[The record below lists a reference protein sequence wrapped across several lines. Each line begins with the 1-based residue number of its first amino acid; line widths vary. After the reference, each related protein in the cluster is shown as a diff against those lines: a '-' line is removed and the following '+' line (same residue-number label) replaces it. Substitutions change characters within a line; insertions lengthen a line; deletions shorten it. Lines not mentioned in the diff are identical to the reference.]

1 MKAKN
6 IKKIILSVVLGILM
20 IFHLFPVFV
29 MISSSIKSYNDLIKW
44 PPKWIV
50 KDPQI
55 VNYEEVLFGEKSI
68 LNPFLNS
75 LFISLI
81 VMILCI
87 IIGIL
92 AAYSVTRFEFI
103 GKKNFSNGNNINSDV
118 FSGSFSKSYVFN
130 I

>member
-103 GKKNFSNGNNINSDV
+103 GKKTFLMAIILTQMFSR
-118 FSGSFSKSYVFN
+118 FF
-130 I
+130 